1 MVRAEWT
8 LMSLVT
14 KQIQFI
20 TVNISVQILKTRNQA
35 ATDNR
40 EISYNQG
47 RWGVCQVRETHLLII
62 LLEQPPQEP
71 AGGGQH
77 DLVALDSLARG
88 GDQLEVHQAGGRL
101 QAGQGGVEAGGGGE
115 GGGGGGG
122 VLAEVHVCAR
132 SPRH

>member
-35 ATDNR
+35 ARDNR

-47 RWGVCQVRETHLLII
+47 ADGMFVR
-62 LLEQPPQEP
+62 
-71 AGGGQH
+71 
-77 DLVALDSLARG
+77 
-88 GDQLEVHQAGGRL
+88 
-101 QAGQGGVEAGGGGE
+101 
-115 GGGGGGG
+115 
-122 VLAEVHVCAR
+122 
-132 SPRH
+132 